1 MKKFFHDYSYSMVK
15 MFVNQFA
22 ISIFGVSLTFATT
35 QAHMGSDGLDVF
47 TLIVSLFST
56 VFYLFLI
63 YTLSWELGSKDRV
76 SVDSGRKPYRSCTG
90 LLISLVANIP
100 NILAAVLYLV
110 ATLIRSEEM
119 LFIVRLVASLMQGM
133 YFGTITAVSLPVGA
147 GGSFVQLNAL
157 WPTFFV
163 MVIPALITSWIAYVL
178 GYKNIKILAFLS
190 EKNKDDDGKD
200 HPQIKN

>member
-76 SVDSGRKPYRSCTG
+76 SVDSGRNR
-90 LLISLVANIP
+90 
-100 NILAAVLYLV
+100 VL
-110 ATLIRSEEM
+110 
-119 LFIVRLVASLMQGM
+119 
-133 YFGTITAVSLPVGA
+133 
-147 GGSFVQLNAL
+147 
-157 WPTFFV
+157 
-163 MVIPALITSWIAYVL
+163 
-178 GYKNIKILAFLS
+178 
-190 EKNKDDDGKD
+190 KDV
-200 HPQIKN
+200 